1 MAYVVEAENKRKKAA
16 EEARTKVETELKNRY
31 PEAISTKTGLRY
43 VVKKKGDGKRFPK
56 MGTRVK
62 VHYQGSLPDGRIFDS
77 SLRRGE
83 PTEFRVGEVI
93 EGWNE
98 ALVTMSP
105 GEERTLI
112 IPPELGYGEMG
123 YPGIIPPNSYLVFD
137 VHLLSF

>member
-1 MAYVVEAENKRKKAA
+1 
-16 EEARTKVETELKNRY
+16 
-31 PEAISTKTGLRY
+31 
-43 VVKKKGDGKRFPK
+43 

-62 VHYQGSLPDGRIFDS
+62 VHYQGSLLDGRIFDS
-77 SLRRGE
+77 SIQRGE

-98 ALVTMSP
+98 ALVTMSA

-123 YPGIIPPNSYLVFD
+123 YPGIIPPNSYLIFE